1 MERQYNLEDTCSVS
15 YIIVQRVEHTKVTA
29 AAIQRSRAQ
38 DNYSLFGIM
47 SARAVANRLLHGMR
61 ELKT

>member
-1 MERQYNLEDTCSVS
+1 MS
-15 YIIVQRVEHTKVTA
+15 YIIVPRVEHTKVTA

-38 DNYSLFGIM
+38 DNYSLFGII

-61 ELKT
+61 ELET